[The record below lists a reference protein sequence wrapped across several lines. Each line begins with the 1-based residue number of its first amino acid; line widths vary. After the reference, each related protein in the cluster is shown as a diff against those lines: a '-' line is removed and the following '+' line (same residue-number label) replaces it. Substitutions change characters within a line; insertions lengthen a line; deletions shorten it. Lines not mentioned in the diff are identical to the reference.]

1 MISLKRKQS
10 GFTIVELLIVIV
22 VIGILA
28 AIVITT
34 FTGVQKKGRDADRKS
49 DINSIY
55 SQVEVYFAENGKYPS
70 LDEMNDGPFRQDN
83 MQGLSDDA
91 LTDPSGTSGATLTGT
106 VPAANSSTY
115 QYAYV
120 ADDGAGGACDNGA
133 AGGADCLTFQVVANL
148 ENDDANNFV
157 KDGSNNP

>member
-49 DINSIY
+49 DVNAIY
-55 SQVEVYFAENGKYPS
+55 SQVEVYFAQEGKYPS
-70 LDEMNDGPFRQDN
+70 LTQLNDSTFRTAN
-83 MQGLSDDA
+83 LKGLQDDA
-91 LTDPSGTSGATLTGT
+91 LTDPKGSAATLVGT
-106 VPAANSSTY
+106 PAANS
-115 QYAYV
+115 YAYAV
-120 ADDGAGGACDNGA
+120 TPSGCDNGT
-133 AGGADCLTFQVVANL
+133 GGDCTGFTLTATL
-148 ENDDANNFV
+148 ESGGTFA
-157 KDGSNNP
+157 KTGSNN

>member
-49 DINSIY
+49 DINAIY
-55 SQVEVYFAENGKYPS
+55 SQVEVYFAQEAKYPS
-70 LDEMNDGPFRQDN
+70 LNQMNNSTTAPSTATWRTDN
-83 MQGLSDDA
+83 LKGLQDDA
-91 LTDPSGTSGATLTGT
+91 LTDPKGSSAAL
-106 VPAANSSTY
+106 VDSAAANAYS
-115 QYAYV
+115 YATTP
-120 ADDGAGGACDNGA
+120 ANCDNGA
-133 AGGADCLTFQVVANL
+133 GGDCTGFTLTATLEAGGT
-148 ENDDANNFV
+148 FV
-157 KDGSNNP
+157 KTGSNNP

>member
-49 DINSIY
+49 DINAID
-55 SQVEVYFAENGKYPS
+55 SQVEVYFAENAKYPS
-70 LDEMNDGPFRQDN
+70 LTDMNTASFRSAN
-83 MQGLSDDA
+83 LKGLQDDA
-91 LTDPSGTSGATLTGT
+91 LTDPKGSGPTLVGA
-106 VPAANSSTY
+106 PASNA
-115 QYAYV
+115 YAYET
-120 ADDGAGGACDNGA
+120 APSGCDNGTNGDCTGFTLTA
-133 AGGADCLTFQVVANL
+133 TLESGGT
-148 ENDDANNFV
+148 FV
-157 KDGSNNP
+157 KTGSNN

>member
-49 DINSIY
+49 DVNAIY
-55 SQVEVYFAENGKYPS
+55 SQVEVYFAENAKYPS
-70 LDEMNDGPFRQDN
+70 LTQLNDSTFRTAN
-83 MQGLSDDA
+83 LKGLSDDA
-91 LTDPSGTSGATLTGT
+91 LTDPKGSGATLVGS
-106 VPAANSSTY
+106 PAANAYS
-115 QYAYV
+115 YA
-120 ADDGAGGACDNGA
+120 ATPSGCDNGSNGDCTGFTLTA
-133 AGGADCLTFQVVANL
+133 TLESGGTFAKN
-148 ENDDANNFV
+148 
-157 KDGSNNP
+157 GSNN

>member
-49 DINSIY
+49 DVNAIY
-55 SQVEVYFAENGKYPS
+55 SQVEVYFAQNSKYPT
-70 LDEMNDGPFRQDN
+70 LANLNDGTWRDAN
-83 MQGLSDDA
+83 VKGLSDDTIHAPNSTTA
-91 LTDPSGTSGATLTGT
+91 LQASGSGTDYYVYTTT
-106 VPAANSSTY
+106 PAN
-115 QYAYV
+115 
-120 ADDGAGGACDNGA
+120 CDNGA
-133 AGGADCLTFQVVANL
+133 NGDCTGFTLTANL
-148 ENDDANNFV
+148 EAGGTFT
-157 KDGSNNP
+157 KTGSNN

>member
-49 DINSIY
+49 DVNAIY
-55 SQVEVYFAENGKYPS
+55 SQVEVYFAQEGKYPT
-70 LDEMNDGPFRQDN
+70 LANLNDEAWRGENVKGLQADAITAPGGTAALVATGAATSNYQYVVTPADCDN
-83 MQGLSDDA
+83 STADCTGF
-91 LTDPSGTSGATLTGT
+91 TLT
-106 VPAANSSTY
+106 
-115 QYAYV
+115 
-120 ADDGAGGACDNGA
+120 
-133 AGGADCLTFQVVANL
+133 ANL
-148 ENDDANNFV
+148 EAGDPFE
-157 KDGSNNP
+157 KSGSNND

>member
-1 MISLKRKQS
+1 MISLKRKQT

-49 DINSIY
+49 DINSLY
-55 SQVEVYFAENGKYPS
+55 SQVEVYFAENSRYPT
-70 LDEMNDGPFRQDN
+70 LANLNDATFRGDN
-83 MQGLSDDA
+83 MQGLSADA
-91 LTDPSGTSGATLTGT
+91 LEDPSGTAGLTAT
-106 VPAANSSTY
+106 VPAANSTTY

-120 ADDGAGGACDNGA
+120 ASPT
-133 AGGADCLTFQVVANL
+133 DCNNTDEDCTGFTLTANL
-148 ENDDANNFV
+148 ENDDAANFEKV
-157 KDGSNNP
+157 GSNTPPAEEE

>member
-49 DINSIY
+49 DINAIY
-55 SQVEVYFAENGKYPS
+55 SQVEVYFAENAKYPS
-70 LDEMNDGPFRQDN
+70 LANMNDSTFRSTN
-83 MQGLSDDA
+83 LKGLSDDA
-91 LTDPSGTSGATLTGT
+91 LTDPKGSSATLVGT
-106 VPAANSSTY
+106 PASNS
-115 QYAYV
+115 YAY
-120 ADDGAGGACDNGA
+120 AATPSGCDNGA
-133 AGGADCLTFQVVANL
+133 NGDCTGFTLTATLEAGGT
-148 ENDDANNFV
+148 FV
-157 KDGSNNP
+157 KNGSNN

>member
-49 DINSIY
+49 DINSLY
-55 SQVEVYFAENGKYPS
+55 SQVEVYFAENSRYPS
-70 LDEMNDGPFRQDN
+70 LAELNDATFRGNN

-91 LTDPSGTSGATLTGT
+91 LEDPSNSGTTTLLAAA
-106 VPAANSSTY
+106 PAANSATF

-120 ADDGAGGACDNGA
+120 VDDGAGGACDNGA
-133 AGGADCLTFQVVANL
+133 SGGADCVAFSIVANL
-148 ENDDANNFV
+148 ENDDTNNFA
-157 KDGSNNP
+157 KDGSNN

>member
-55 SQVEVYFAENGKYPS
+55 SQVEVYFAENAKYPS
-70 LDEMNDGPFRQDN
+70 LAQLNNATFRSASLK
-83 MQGLSDDA
+83 GLSNDA
-91 LTDPSGTSGATLTGT
+91 LADPSNAGTVAVTGT
-106 VPAANSSTY
+106 TPAANSGTF

-120 ADDGAGGACDNGA
+120 VTATGGGACDNGA
-133 AGGADCLTFQVVANL
+133 SGDADCAVFTIAANL
-148 ENDDANNFV
+148 EADDTNNFA
-157 KDGSNNP
+157 KTGSNN

>member
-49 DINSIY
+49 DINAIY
-55 SQVEVYFAENGKYPS
+55 SQVEVYFAQNSKYPTVAN
-70 LDEMNDGPFRQDN
+70 LNDDTWRN
-83 MQGLSDDA
+83 ANVKGLTDDA
-91 LTDPSGTSGATLTGT
+91 ITAPGGTDALVATGAATS
-106 VPAANSSTY
+106 N
-115 QYAYV
+115 YAYV
-120 ADDGAGGACDNGA
+120 ATPNNCDNGA
-133 AGGADCLTFQVVANL
+133 NGDCTGFTLTATLESGGT
-148 ENDDANNFV
+148 FV
-157 KDGSNNP
+157 KTGSNN

>member
-49 DINSIY
+49 DINAIY
-55 SQVEVYFAENGKYPS
+55 SQVEVYFAQNSKYPT
-70 LDEMNDGPFRQDN
+70 LANLNDDTWRDAN
-83 MQGLSDDA
+83 VKGLTDDA
-91 LTDPSGTSGATLTGT
+91 IHAPNSTTDLAATGT
-106 VPAANSSTY
+106 GTDYYVYSATPAN
-115 QYAYV
+115 
-120 ADDGAGGACDNGA
+120 CDNGTN
-133 AGGADCLTFQVVANL
+133 GDCTGFTLTANL
-148 ENDDANNFV
+148 EAGGSFV
-157 KDGSNNP
+157 KTGSNN

>member
-55 SQVEVYFAENGKYPS
+55 SQVEVYFAENSRYPS
-70 LDEMNDGPFRQDN
+70 LAQLNDATFRNDN

-91 LTDPSGTSGATLTGT
+91 LEDPSNAGTTTLLGAAS
-106 VPAANSSTY
+106 AANSGTY

-120 ADDGAGGACDNGA
+120 VDDGAGGACDNGA
-133 AGGADCLTFQVVANL
+133 AGGADCTSFSIVANL
-148 ENDDANNFV
+148 ENDDTNNFA
-157 KDGSNNP
+157 KDGSNN